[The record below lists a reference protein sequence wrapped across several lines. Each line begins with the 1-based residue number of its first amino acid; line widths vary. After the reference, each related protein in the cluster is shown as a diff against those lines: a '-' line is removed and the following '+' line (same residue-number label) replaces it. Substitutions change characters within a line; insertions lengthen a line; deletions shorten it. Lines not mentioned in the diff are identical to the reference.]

1 VFYPAQ
7 LKFRDSMASFQTK
20 ANDMGLESAHLKT
33 FRVVAEQLSFT
44 HAAERLFLTQPAVTL
59 QIKALEEELGLRL
72 FDRTGQRIALTP
84 AGQLLRKYAVRLS
97 DVCAEAEQAMS
108 ALRGEIGGR
117 VTLGASTT
125 IAQYLLPR
133 LAGEFLAENPDV
145 ELSMFTSNTAGVVSA
160 LLENRIALGL
170 IEGPSGRTDFKTE
183 PFLEDEIVLVA
194 PPSHEWVDAGTPI
207 SPHALTQVPLLV
219 REHGSG
225 TRQVV
230 EEALAKAKV
239 LKKKLHVVME
249 LDSTEAI
256 KSAVAAGLGVG
267 FVSRWALAGAQTF
280 LRVIPIHGLR
290 IYRHFQFVYPQGPE
304 PGGAAGAFLRFAR
317 GRCAEARPR

>member
-1 VFYPAQ
+1 M
-7 LKFRDSMASFQTK
+7 S
-20 ANDMGLESAHLKT
+20 LESVRLKT

-59 QIKALEEELGLRL
+59 QIKALEEELGVRL
-72 FDRTGQRIALTP
+72 FDRTGQQIALTA
-84 AGQLLRKYAVRLS
+84 AGQLLRKYAVRLA
-97 DVCAEAEQAMS
+97 DVCAEAEQAIS

-117 VTLGASTT
+117 LTLGASTT

-133 LAGEFLAENPDV
+133 LAGEFLGENPDV
-145 ELSMFTSNTAGVVSA
+145 ELSMITSNTAGVVSA
-160 LLENRIALGL
+160 LLENRVALGL
-170 IEGPSGRTDFKTE
+170 IEGPSARADLKTE

-207 SPHALTQVPLLV
+207 SPHELAQVPLLM

-225 TRQVV
+225 TRQIV
-230 EEALAKAKV
+230 EDALAKAKV
-239 LKKKLHVVME
+239 PTKKLRIAME

-280 LRVIPIHGLR
+280 LRVIPIQGLR
-290 IYRHFQFVYPQGPE
+290 IHRYFQFVYPQGPE
-304 PGGAAGAFLRFAR
+304 PGGASGAFLRFAR
-317 GRCAEARPR
+317 GRCAETRPR